1 MTRVEPWHELLN
13 ALFQSTKSPEAA
25 HRESAFRVF
34 AALPTLVDPDHID
47 VIKNVFLAGLQDQA
61 PQVSKANIYLTS
73 QVRLSAFKA
82 VSEYFIPAEAAQ
94 RSKMSSLVDPLLN
107 VLPPLL
113 TEKNSEDL
121 VEALT
126 ALIELATEHPKMF
139 RHAFSHLV
147 QFTISVIKE
156 KDIDD
161 DARQAAL
168 ELLITFAEG
177 APVMCRKDEH
187 FTMATVEQILAFMC
201 DHDDSA
207 DALEEWRNTD
217 DVRLPMSWLTI
228 VGL

>member
-1 MTRVEPWHELLN
+1 LN
-13 ALFQSTKSPEAA
+13 ALFQSTKSSEAA

-47 VIKNVFLAGLQDQA
+47 VLKNVFLVGLQDQA
-61 PQVSKANIYLTS
+61 PQVFTGNIYLTS

-94 RSKMSSLVDPLLN
+94 RSKMNSLVDPLLN

-126 ALIELATEHPKMF
+126 SLIELATEHPKMF

-201 DHDDSA
+201 DHDDSPE
-207 DALEEWRNTD
+207 ALEEWRNTD
-217 DVRLPMSWLTI
+217 DVRLSMS
-228 VGL
+228 

>member
-1 MTRVEPWHELLN
+1 LN

-61 PQVSKANIYLTS
+61 PQVSKTNIYLTS

-94 RSKMSSLVDPLLN
+94 RSKMNSLVDPLLN

-217 DVRLPMSWLTI
+217 DVRLPMSKLTI